1 MTFALDAKLGR
12 REFAIV
18 GALWATLSAAF
29 IYIHWNGITGMNL
42 PDADDYLRLQQVR
55 DWLAGQSWFDVTQH
69 RINPPT
75 GGIMH
80 WSRVVDLPLA
90 AGILL
95 LTPFFG
101 QPTAEMITAVAVPL
115 IVMLTAML
123 LVAAIASRLIGKTW
137 APVAA
142 ASIPF
147 SAITYPQMLPL
158 RVDHHGWQVVLAL
171 VMLFALMDE
180 TRKRRAALIAGVA
193 AAFWLNISIESLPVI
208 TCVALLLG
216 ARWLFDAREL
226 PRLQSYLWALTL
238 SSFALETATMP
249 AAWTLAECDRVS
261 QPYLFTFGAA
271 SLAAAAASW
280 PRLGS
285 DWRWRLGFA
294 GIAGAGAG
302 AVFAISG
309 PACLGGPF
317 AALDPLTTSMWLD
330 RVGESMPLFKRGIGA
345 TIAIGGF
352 ALLGI
357 LGAAIAVR
365 STQGEMRMRWITVL
379 TLAVA
384 SSALMLVMSRSGAV
398 AHAYAAAGAAFL
410 GLMLL
415 QHARAMGSV
424 PIRALGT
431 VLGIAAMT
439 PVLLLPALKL
449 DLKPGAVRRVCTTAY
464 QSLNT
469 LAPGLVYAPLDIGP
483 RMIAHTPHSVIATGH
498 HRNHLAMHEVIAT
511 FTGSAEQARET
522 ILGREADYVVVCADA
537 HELRNYARYAPDGF
551 AAQLI
556 ERRLPHWLTPLNI
569 TPADSE
575 LLVFAVTPI
584 APDDD
589 QLRGRF
595 ALETRAPTHS

>member
-1 MTFALDAKLGR
+1 MTEARLGR
-12 REFAIV
+12 RELAII
-18 GALWATLSAAF
+18 GLLWATLSAAF
-29 IYIHWNGITGMNL
+29 ISIHWSGIIGMNL

-55 DWLAGQSWFDVTQH
+55 DWLAGQNWFDVTQH

-80 WSRVVDLPLA
+80 WSRIVDLPIA

-95 LTPFFG
+95 LAPFFG
-101 QPTAEMITAVAVPL
+101 QATAEMITATAIPL
-115 IVMLTAML
+115 IVMLIAMW
-123 LVAAIASRLIGKTW
+123 LVASIAARLIGKTW

-142 ASIPF
+142 ASVPF

-171 VMLFALMDE
+171 TILFALMDE
-180 TRKRRAALIAGVA
+180 TKKRRSGVIAGVA
-193 AAFWLNISIESLPVI
+193 AALWLNISIEGLPIV

-226 PRLQSYLWALTL
+226 PRLQTYLWALTL

-249 AAWTLAECDRVS
+249 AAWALVECDRLS
-261 QPYLFTFGAA
+261 QPYLLTFGTA
-271 SLAAAAASW
+271 SLVAAAASW
-280 PRLGS
+280 PRLAT

-294 GIAGAGAG
+294 GGAAIIAG
-302 AVFAISG
+302 AVFALTG

-317 AALDPLTTSMWLD
+317 ATLDPLTREMWLD
-330 RVGESMPLFKRGIGA
+330 RVGESMPLFKRGIGS
-345 TIAIGGF
+345 TITIGGF

-357 LGAAIAVR
+357 VGAALAVR
-365 STQGEMRMRWITVL
+365 ANQGEQRMRWISVL
-379 TLAVA
+379 TLAIA
-384 SSALMLVMSRSGAV
+384 SSALMLAMSRSGAV
-398 AHAYAAAGAAFL
+398 AHGYAAAGAAFL

-415 QHARAMGSV
+415 QRARAMGSV

-431 VLGIAAMT
+431 AFGIAAMT

-449 DLKPGAVRRVCTTAY
+449 DLKPSVIRRVCTTAY
-464 QSLNT
+464 ASLND
-469 LAPGLVYAPLDIGP
+469 LPAGLVYAPLDIGP
-483 RMIAHTPHSVIATGH
+483 RMVAHTPMSVIATGH
-498 HRNHLAMHEVIAT
+498 HRNHLAMHEVIST
-511 FTGSAEQARET
+511 FLGSAENARQTILAREA
-522 ILGREADYVVVCADA
+522 RYVIVCAEA
-537 HELRNYARYAPDGF
+537 HEMRNYARVAPDGF

-556 ERRLPHWLTPLNI
+556 ARRPPHWLTPLNI
-569 TPADSE
+569 TPAGSE

-584 APDDD
+584 APNDD

-595 ALETRAPTHS
+595 AADTHTPNAS

>member
-1 MTFALDAKLGR
+1 MTSAADAKLGR

-18 GALWATLSAAF
+18 GALWAVLSAAF
-29 IYIHWNGITGMNL
+29 IYIHLNGIAGMNL

-55 DWLAGQSWFDVTQH
+55 DWLAGQNWFDVTQH

-80 WSRVVDLPLA
+80 WSRIVDLPLA

-95 LTPFFG
+95 LTPLVG
-101 QPTAEMITAVAVPL
+101 QPTSEMIVAVAVPL
-115 IVMLTAML
+115 IVMCIAML
-123 LVAAIASRLIGKTW
+123 LVAAITSRLIGKTW

-142 ASIPF
+142 ASVPF

-171 VMLFALMDE
+171 VILFALMDE
-180 TRKRRAALIAGVA
+180 TRKRRSGIIAGIA
-193 AAFWLNISIESLPVI
+193 AAFWLNISIEGLPVV

-216 ARWLFDAREL
+216 ARWLFDARER

-238 SSFALETATMP
+238 GSFALETATMP
-249 AAWTLAECDRVS
+249 SAWALAECDRVS

-271 SLAAAAASW
+271 SLAALAPSW
-280 PRLGS
+280 PRLAN
-285 DWRWRLGFA
+285 DWRYRLGFA
-294 GIAGAGAG
+294 GLAGAAAG
-302 AVFAISG
+302 ATFAIVG
-309 PACLGGPF
+309 PACLSGPF

-330 RVGESMPLFKRGIGA
+330 RVGESMPLLKRGLGA

-357 LGAAIAVR
+357 LGAALAVR
-365 STQGEMRMRWITVL
+365 TTSGETRLRWISVL
-379 TLAVA
+379 TLAIA

-398 AHAYAAAGAAFL
+398 AHAYTAAGAGFL

-415 QHARAMGSV
+415 RRARAMDAI

-449 DLKPGAVRRVCTTAY
+449 DLKPAPPAASARQRTSRSTHCPPASFTRRST
-464 QSLNT
+464 
-469 LAPGLVYAPLDIGP
+469 
-483 RMIAHTPHSVIATGH
+483 
-498 HRNHLAMHEVIAT
+498 
-511 FTGSAEQARET
+511 SA
-522 ILGREADYVVVCADA
+522 
-537 HELRNYARYAPDGF
+537 
-551 AAQLI
+551 
-556 ERRLPHWLTPLNI
+556 
-569 TPADSE
+569 
-575 LLVFAVTPI
+575 
-584 APDDD
+584 
-589 QLRGRF
+589 
-595 ALETRAPTHS
+595 RA

>member
-1 MTFALDAKLGR
+1 MTPTADAKLGR

-18 GALWATLSAAF
+18 GVLWAVLSAAF
-29 IYIHWNGITGMNL
+29 IYIHLSGIAGMNL

-55 DWLAGQSWFDVTQH
+55 DWLGGQNWFDVTQH

-95 LTPFFG
+95 LTPIFG

-115 IVMLTAML
+115 IVMCIAML

-180 TRKRRAALIAGVA
+180 TRKRRSGAIAGVA

-226 PRLQSYLWALTL
+226 PRMQAYLWALTL
-238 SSFALETATMP
+238 SSFALETAIMP
-249 AAWTLAECDRVS
+249 TAWALAECDRVS

-271 SLAAAAASW
+271 SIAAAAASW
-280 PRLGS
+280 KQLAT

-294 GIAGAGAG
+294 GVAGVAAG
-302 AVFAISG
+302 AVFALAG
-309 PACLGGPF
+309 PACLNGPF
-317 AALDPLTTSMWLD
+317 ATLDPLTTQLWLD
-330 RVGESMPLFKRGIGA
+330 RVGESKPLFKRGIGA
-345 TIAIGGF
+345 TIAVGGF
-352 ALLGI
+352 ALLGLI
-357 LGAAIAVR
+357 GAALAVR
-365 STQGEMRMRWITVL
+365 ATSGETRLRWISVL

-384 SSALMLVMSRSGAV
+384 SSALMLVMSRAGAV
-398 AHAYAAAGAAFL
+398 AHAYAASGAAFL
-410 GLMLL
+410 GLLL
-415 QHARAMGSV
+415 LHRARAMSILPV
-424 PIRALGT
+424 RALGT

-449 DLKPGAVRRVCTTAY
+449 DLSPSTARRVCTTAY

-469 LAPGLVYAPLDIGP
+469 LPAGLVFAPLDIGP

-511 FTGSAEQARET
+511 FTGSAERARET
-522 ILGREADYVVVCADA
+522 ILARDADYVIVCAEA
-537 HELRNYARYAPDGF
+537 HELLNYARVAPDNF

-556 ERRLPHWLTPLNI
+556 ARRSFNWLTPLNV
-569 TPADSE
+569 TPEGSA
-575 LLVFAVTPI
+575 LLVFAVTPT
-584 APDDD
+584 APSDDG
-589 QLRGRF
+589 LRGRF
-595 ALETRAPTHS
+595 ASDAQAESAS